1 MLVNKKTFK
10 CKVFAFALV
19 REHVQKDIL
28 ILNGITSKN
37 YSYGRWDVYKKMKYA
52 KFSKNY

>member
-37 YSYGRWDVYKKMKYA
+37 YSYGRWDFYKKMKYA